1 MSRHDLIKRRKK
13 KKKKR
18 KEKKRPDET
27 RHTDSKTNLPQHAAS
42 VFRQPLARRVHVKT
56 KTRQQDRPTSTCGI
70 CVQTASRPP
79 CPRQDKNE
87 TARPTYLNMRHLCSD
102 SLPPAVSTTRQK
114 RDSKTD
120 LPQHAASVFR
130 QPAARRV
137 HDKTKTRQ
145 QDRPTSACGICVQ
158 TASRPPCPRYVCP
171 CCSTVSPPQPKRGA
185 CRKHAHTHTHIYIQ
199 RLRGCTNGSQ
209 THKISRS

>member
-1 MSRHDLIKRRKK
+1 MSRHDLIKRRKEEE
-13 KKKKR
+13 KKR
-18 KEKKRPDET
+18 KEKKRPDEDET
-27 RHTDSKTNLPQHAAS
+27 H
-42 VFRQPLARRVHVKT
+42 
-56 KTRQQDRPTSTCGI
+56 RQQDQPTSACGI

-79 CPRQDKNE
+79 CPRQEKNE

-171 CCSTVSPPQPKRGA
+171 CCSTVSPPQPKRGGPCKKA
-185 CRKHAHTHTHIYIQ
+185 CTHAHTHLYTEAE
-199 RLRGCTNGSQ
+199 RL
-209 THKISRS
+209 HKRESNP